1 MLVRTARQ
9 FLDSRVNLR
18 GVSDAALDPEG
29 RPLAG
34 LADPGAEALAEM
46 GTQGQAEAHHGGALA
61 FSQQGGIDGHDV
73 DI

>member
-1 MLVRTARQ
+1 MLVRTARH
-9 FLDSRVNLR
+9 FLDSGVNLR

-46 GTQGQAEAHHGGALA
+46 GT
-61 FSQQGGIDGHDV
+61 
-73 DI
+73 